1 VSHLQF
7 EAVETLDERD
17 VRSFTGRA
25 TDCHSELVDSGTDHV
40 GVTVRD
46 DVSFALGRAEPD
58 APVAVL
64 SADVRA
70 GRTVEQRRELAVT
83 VIAEL
88 SDRREVATENAC
100 VGHAGQPGKDVHL
113 RRRRS
118 PPGRRTG
125 ESGPR

>member
-7 EAVETLDERD
+7 EAVEALDERD

-25 TDCHSELVDSGTDHV
+25 TDCHSEPMDSGTDHV

-46 DVSFALGRAEPD
+46 DTSLALGRAEPD

-70 GRTVEQRRELAVT
+70 GQTVEQRRELAAT

-88 SDRREVATENAC
+88 SDRQEVATENAC
-100 VGHAGQPGKDVHL
+100 VGHTGHSGEDIHL

-125 ESGPR
+125 ESGPG